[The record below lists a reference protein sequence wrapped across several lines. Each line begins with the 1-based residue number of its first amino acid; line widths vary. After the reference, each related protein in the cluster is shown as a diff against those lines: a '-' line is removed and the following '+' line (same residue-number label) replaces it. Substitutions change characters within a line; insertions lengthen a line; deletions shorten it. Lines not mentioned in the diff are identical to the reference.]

1 MTDFKYA
8 LGILLAA
15 GLLISSPA
23 GVAGQDRS
31 EPSVG
36 STVTLS
42 SCVARG
48 QKDDTFVLTDVADV
62 PVHPATKGGRVVY
75 WIDKVDWLKPHVG
88 HQIRL
93 TGTITDVDKK
103 EMEVKT
109 DGKGGAWVEIEG
121 AGAQVKTTT
130 QRAAVAPANPGVRE
144 MDIPTTLVRLKV
156 AGVTMVADR
165 CVVAR

>member
-1 MTDFKYA
+1 MTHIRYA
-8 LGILLAA
+8 LVGLLAA
-15 GLLISSPA
+15 GLVTSA
-23 GVAGQDRS
+23 TANAAGQSRS
-31 EPSVG
+31 EPTVG

-42 SCVARG
+42 SCVAKG

-62 PVHPATKGGRVVY
+62 PVHPATKGGKVVY

-93 TGTITDVDKK
+93 AGTITDIDKR

-130 QRAAVAPANPGVRE
+130 QRAGVAPANPSVKE
-144 MDIPTTLVRLKV
+144 LDIPTTLVKLKV
-156 AGVTMVADR
+156 SGVTMVADR